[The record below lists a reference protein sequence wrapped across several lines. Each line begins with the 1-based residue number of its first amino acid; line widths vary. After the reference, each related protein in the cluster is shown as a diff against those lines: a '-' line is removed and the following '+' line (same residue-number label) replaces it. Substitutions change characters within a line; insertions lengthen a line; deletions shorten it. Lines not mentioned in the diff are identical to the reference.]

1 MFKAGISS
9 SEPRCLIIAQV
20 KLNGPTMLRK
30 LLLIATFPL
39 LLLAACGEPA
49 DTRPGQPVTQRRA
62 AFKEILKSFEPMGL
76 QLRNQRY
83 DAKQFSLLAN
93 NLNKA
98 KEGPWAHFA
107 PDTNYPPTKAKAA
120 VWSEPEKFETS
131 RQSFLKAAEALV
143 VAAES
148 HDVKQISIAY
158 EALHDTCRTCHKSFK
173 E

>member
-1 MFKAGISS
+1 
-9 SEPRCLIIAQV
+9 
-20 KLNGPTMLRK
+20 MLRS
-30 LLLIATFPL
+30 PL
-39 LLLAACGEPA
+39 LLLALPILLTACGEPE
-49 DTRPGQPVTQRRA
+49 DTRPGQPVAHRRA

-83 DAKQFSLLAN
+83 DEKQFLVLAN

-98 KEGPWAHFA
+98 KETPWSHFA
-107 PDTNYPPTKAKAA
+107 PDTNYPPSKAKAA

-131 RQSFLKAAEALV
+131 RQSFFKAAEALA
-143 VAAES
+143 VAAEGR
-148 HDVKQISIAY
+148 DQKQITIAY